1 MSHVGFIH
9 STCVGQV
16 TTLAGSAQGYKDGI
30 GENAKFHHT
39 SGEEYNEAGIKFCYL
54 FKNAK
59 LAFERLSCQSG
70 VKQGRKAAKSSILKS
85 DNSLSHKI
93 KLIASVKFVT
103 LHLDLVVL
111 YHSHL
116 HRF

>member
-1 MSHVGFIH
+1 M
-9 STCVGQV
+9 

-39 SGEEYNEAGIKFCYL
+39 SGEEYKEAGIKFCYL

-59 LAFERLSCQSG
+59 LAFERFACQSG
-70 VKQGRKAAKSSILKS
+70 VKQRRKAAKSSILKS
-85 DNSLSHKI
+85 DNFHQESKHKLSHKI
-93 KLIASVKFVT
+93 KLISSVKFVT

-111 YHSHL
+111 YHSQL
-116 HRF
+116 HRL